1 MDGWNLMEERSSN
14 VLTYNILILAMQ
26 LSFDFL

>member
-1 MDGWNLMEERSSN
+1 MDGWNLMEEGSSN
-14 VLTYNILILAMQ
+14 VLTYNILIFAMQ